1 MRRGLSGLL
10 AILLA
15 TVMVAAA
22 CAGDD
27 DSADSADAAM
37 TAAEGA
43 LSDATVAQAE
53 AQAATAQAEAASA
66 AAREASAAAAL
77 AQATAE
83 GNQEAVTA
91 AEAALA
97 DAQAAADEA
106 SERAAAAQADADDAR
121 AAAAAAAEQV
131 ATTPDEAPVAPPPE
145 PPAAAIDISA
155 ALVFDIG
162 GRGDQ
167 SFNDSAAAGLDRAAA
182 ELGVQTSEASP
193 NPDGS
198 NRAELLQLSA
208 DGSDLVIGVGFLFG
222 ESITEVAANNPDTFF
237 GIIDSAPDG
246 TDNLAGLVFA
256 EHEGSFLVGA
266 AAALKSTTG
275 RVGFI
280 GGVDIPLI
288 RRFHAGFEAGARE
301 VNPDIEIDAT
311 YVTEPPDFDGWS
323 QPAEAK
329 IISQSMYEDGADIIY
344 HAAGGSGAGLFEA
357 AKEFSE
363 AGGSKVWAIGVDSDQ
378 YNTSDESVRPYI
390 LTSMLKRVDVAVY
403 NTIAAVVNGDFRGG
417 TAVFNLAV
425 DGVGY
430 STSGGFIDDIV
441 PQLEEFKQAI
451 VGGSIVVPETTER
464 GGGEDVSAALV
475 FDIGGRGDQSFNDSA
490 AAGLDRAAEL
500 MGVNTSEASPN
511 PDGSNRAELLQL
523 SADGSDLVIGVGFL
537 FGESI
542 TAVAANNPDTFFGI
556 IDSAPDGTDNLA
568 GLVFAEHE
576 GSFLVGAAAA
586 LKSTTGRVGF
596 IGGVD
601 IPLIRRF
608 HAGFEA
614 GARAVNPDIEID
626 ATYVTEPPDFDGWS
640 QPAEAKII
648 SQAMY
653 EAGADV
659 IYHAAGGSGAG
670 LFEAAKEFSE
680 AGGSKV
686 WAIGV
691 DSDQYFTSSEEVR
704 PYILSSMLKRVDV
717 AVYDTIERV
726 VNGTFTGGVV
736 VFDLSVDGVGYSIS
750 GGFIDD
756 IIPQLEDYKQQI
768 IRGDIVVPE
777 TTG

>member
-1 MRRGLSGLL
+1 MRRGITGLL

-22 CAGDD
+22 CGSDDTDTTTGDTTP
-27 DSADSADAAM
+27 A
-37 TAAEGA
+37 TAAPGEGTEPA
-43 LSDATVAQAE
+43 PAPPADD
-53 AQAATAQAEAASA
+53 
-66 AAREASAAAAL
+66 
-77 AQATAE
+77 
-83 GNQEAVTA
+83 GA
-91 AEAALA
+91 AEAP
-97 DAQAAADEA
+97 
-106 SERAAAAQADADDAR
+106 
-121 AAAAAAAEQV
+121 AE
-131 ATTPDEAPVAPPPE
+131 PPP
-145 PPAAAIDISA
+145 PPPSAEDLTA

-182 ELGVQTSEASP
+182 ELGVNTTEASP

-198 NRAELLQLSA
+198 NRAELLQLAA

-222 ESITEVAANNPDTFF
+222 ESITQVAANNPDTHF
-237 GIIDSAPDG
+237 GIIDSAPEG

-275 RVGFI
+275 TVGFI

-288 RRFHAGFEAGARE
+288 RRFHAGFEAGVKA
-301 VNPDIEIDAT
+301 VNPDIRILDS
-311 YVTEPPDFDGWS
+311 YVTEPPDFDGWF
-323 QPAEAK
+323 QPAEGK
-329 IISQSMYEDGADIIY
+329 IIAQSMYEAGADVIY
-344 HAAGGSGAGLFEA
+344 HAAGGTGAGLFEA

-378 YNTSDESVRPYI
+378 YHTSAEAVRPYI

-403 NTIAAVVNGDFRGG
+403 NTIEAVVNGDFTGG
-417 TAVFNLAV
+417 TTVFNLAV

-430 STSGGFIDDIV
+430 STSGGFVDDII

-464 GGGEDVSAALV
+464 GGGEDITAALV

-490 AAGLDRAAEL
+490 AAGLDRAADFL
-500 MGVNTSEASPN
+500 RVNTTEASPN

-523 SADGSDLVIGVGFL
+523 AADGSDLVIGVGFL

-542 TAVAANNPDTFFGI
+542 TQVAANNPDTHFAI

-576 GSFLVGAAAA
+576 GSFLVGVAAA
-586 LKSTTGRVGF
+586 LKSTTGTVGF

-614 GARAVNPDIEID
+614 GVKAVNPDIRILD
-626 ATYVTEPPDFDGWS
+626 SYVTEPPDFDGWF
-640 QPAEAKII
+640 QPAEGKII
-648 SQAMY
+648 AQSMY
-653 EAGADV
+653 EEGADV
-659 IYHAAGGSGAG
+659 IYHAAGGTGAG

-680 AGGSKV
+680 SGDSKV

-691 DSDQYFTSSEEVR
+691 DSDQYWTSAEAVR
-704 PYILSSMLKRVDV
+704 PYILTSMLKRVDV
-717 AVYDTIERV
+717 AVYSAIEAV
-726 VNGTFTGGVV
+726 VNGTFTGGTT
-736 VFDLSVDGVGYSIS
+736 VFNLAVDGVGYSIS
-750 GGFIDD
+750 GGFIND
-756 IIPQLEDYKQQI
+756 IIPQIEEFKQAI
-768 IRGDIVVPE
+768 IRGDIVVPD

>member
-1 MRRGLSGLL
+1 DSDQYNTSAEEVRPYILTSMLKRVDVAVYNTIESVANGDFTGGTTVFNLAVDGVGYSTTGGFVDDIVPELERFKEAIVGGSIVVPETTERGG
-10 AILLA
+10 
-15 TVMVAAA
+15 
-22 CAGDD
+22 GED
-27 DSADSADAAM
+27 
-37 TAAEGA
+37 
-43 LSDATVAQAE
+43 
-53 AQAATAQAEAASA
+53 
-66 AAREASAAAAL
+66 
-77 AQATAE
+77 
-83 GNQEAVTA
+83 VT
-91 AEAALA
+91 
-97 DAQAAADEA
+97 
-106 SERAAAAQADADDAR
+106 
-121 AAAAAAAEQV
+121 
-131 ATTPDEAPVAPPPE
+131 
-145 PPAAAIDISA
+145 A

-167 SFNDSAAAGLDRAAA
+167 SFNDSAAAGLDRAADF
-182 ELGVQTSEASP
+182 LRVQTTEASP

-208 DGSDLVIGVGFLFG
+208 DSADLVIGVGFLFG
-222 ESITEVAANNPDTFF
+222 ESITEVAANNPDTYF

-266 AAALKSTTG
+266 AAALKSNTG
-275 RVGFI
+275 TVGFI

-288 RRFHAGFEAGARE
+288 RRFHAGFEAGVHA
-301 VNPDIEIDAT
+301 VNPDIRILDA

-323 QPAEAK
+323 QPAEGK
-329 IISQSMYEDGADIIY
+329 IIAQSMYEAGADVIY
-344 HAAGGSGAGLFEA
+344 HAAGGTGAGLFEA

-363 AGGSKVWAIGVDSDQ
+363 AGGTKVWAIGVDSDQ
-378 YNTSDESVRPYI
+378 YNTSAEEVRPYI

-403 NTIAAVVNGDFRGG
+403 NTIEAVANGAFTGG
-417 TAVFNLAV
+417 TTVFNLAV

-430 STSGGFIDDIV
+430 STTGGFVDDIV
-441 PQLEEFKQAI
+441 PELERFKEAI
-451 VGGSIVVPETTER
+451 VGGTIVVPETTER
-464 GGGEDVSAALV
+464 GGGEDVTAALV

-490 AAGLDRAAEL
+490 AAGLDRAADFL
-500 MGVNTSEASPN
+500 RINPTEASPN

-523 SADGSDLVIGVGFL
+523 SADGADLVIGVGFL

-542 TAVAANNPDTFFGI
+542 TEVATNNPDTFFGI
-556 IDSAPDGTDNLA
+556 IDSFPAELPNLA
-568 GLVFAEHE
+568 GLTFAEHE

-586 LKSTTGRVGF
+586 LKSTTGTVGF

-601 IPLIRRF
+601 IPIIRKF

-614 GARAVNPDIEID
+614 GVYAVDPNIEIL

-648 SQAMY
+648 AQSMY
-653 EAGADV
+653 EGGADV

-680 AGGSKV
+680 AGDSKV

-691 DSDQYFTSSEEVR
+691 DSDQYWTSAEEVR

-717 AVYDTIERV
+717 AVYNTIERV
-726 VNGTFTGGVV
+726 VNGTFTGGLT
-736 VFDLSVDGVGYSIS
+736 VFDLAANGVGYSIS
-750 GGFIDD
+750 GGFLNDV
-756 IIPQLEDYKQQI
+756 IPQLEEFKQAI